1 MIAKASVSDI
11 KHVFV
16 LMLENRSF
24 DHLFAF
30 SGRKG
35 VPPPD
40 ANWGMSADAPD
51 RAPLDP
57 PHEFEDVAAQIGGNP
72 AMSGFAQQSYWNVSR
87 QGFAAG
93 ALPILRTLANQYF
106 LFDNWYSSMPG
117 PTWPN
122 RFFVHAG
129 SSGGLDNSP
138 SAATTIECETLDS
151 LSFSFP
157 NGTLYTRLQQ
167 ANRTWRVYHDD
178 LFPQVLAIKDM
189 IDPFR
194 LNTGQFSWL
203 KVGEKQFFIDDLADG
218 FDVDY
223 TFIEPNYGL
232 ARGGFENGNCQHPVG
247 SMAAGE
253 AFIQYVYE
261 AIRNSPVWPQSLLIV
276 TYDEHGAF
284 FDHQNPPA
292 AIAPNDGSQNHDRAE
307 NPQNFAFDRLGVRV
321 PAVAISPWIAPGGLG
336 SEVFPGKV
344 FDHTSIIKTVMNLFG
359 IGASLGAREQA
370 ANSIESICSLPAMR
384 TDGDAIAALLRQ
396 SAPPATAAAVS
407 AGPASQMPDHA
418 TNSFSRIAMSL
429 DLSMKAA
436 TPLPPV
442 AVTHPTFAMDATHG
456 QLLPQAVNA
465 GRTKQQTLDYIQA
478 VAARVERLK
487 PTRAAARAR
496 S

>member
-1 MIAKASVSDI
+1 MADI

-30 SGRKG
+30 SGRRG

-40 ANWGMSADAPD
+40 ANWGMTADAPD

-57 PHEFEDVAAQIGGNP
+57 PHEFEDVAAQIAGNP
-72 AMSGFAQQSYWNVSR
+72 PMSGFARQSYWNVSR
-87 QGFAAG
+87 QGFGPG
-93 ALPILRTLANQYF
+93 ALPILSTLANQYF

-138 SAATTIECETLDS
+138 SAATTIEGETIDS

-157 NGTLYTRLQQ
+157 NGTLYSCLQQ

-194 LNTGQFSWL
+194 LNSGQFSWL
-203 KVGEKQFFIDDLADG
+203 RVGEKQFFIDDLADG

-232 ARGGFENGNCQHPVG
+232 ATGGFASGNCQHPVG

-292 AIAPNDGSQNHDRAE
+292 AIAPNDGTQNHGRAE

-321 PAVAISPWIAPGGLG
+321 PAVAISPWIAQGGLG
-336 SEVFPGKV
+336 SQAFPGQV
-344 FDHTSIIKTVMNLFG
+344 FDHTSIIKTVTSLFG
-359 IGASLGAREQA
+359 VTASLGARAQA
-370 ANSIESICSLPAMR
+370 ANAFDSICSLSAMR
-384 TDGDAIAALLRQ
+384 TDGDAISSMLGQ
-396 SAPPATAAAVS
+396 PVPPATAAA
-407 AGPASQMPDHA
+407 AAAPASEMPDHA
-418 TNSFSRIAMSL
+418 TNAFSRIAMSL

-456 QLLPQAVNA
+456 PLLPHAINA
-465 GRTKQQTLDYIQA
+465 GRTKGQTLDYIQA
-478 VAARVERLK
+478 VAARVERLRPAK
-487 PTRAAARAR
+487 SSPPPP
-496 S
+496 

>member
-1 MIAKASVSDI
+1 MADI

-30 SGRKG
+30 SGRSDISAAD
-35 VPPPD
+35 P
-40 ANWGMSADAPD
+40 NWGMTADAPD

-57 PHEFEDVAAQIGGNP
+57 PHEFEDVAAQIGATP
-72 AMSGFAQQSYWNVSR
+72 PMSGFAQQSYWNVSR
-87 QGFAAG
+87 QGFAAA

-138 SAATTIECETLDS
+138 SAATTIESETIDS

-157 NGTLYTRLQQ
+157 SGTLYTRLQQ
-167 ANRTWRVYHDD
+167 ANRSWRVYHDD

-194 LNTGQFSWL
+194 LNTGQFSWVR
-203 KVGEKQFFIDDLADG
+203 VGEKQFLVDDLANG

-232 ARGGFENGNCQHPVG
+232 ATGGFENGNCQHPIG

-253 AFIQYVYE
+253 TFIQYVYE
-261 AIRNSPVWPQSLLIV
+261 AIRNSPVWPQSLLII

-292 AIAPNDGSQNHDRAE
+292 ATAPNDGTQNHGRAE

-321 PAVAISPWIAPGGLG
+321 PCIAISPWIAQGGLG
-336 SEVFPGKV
+336 SQAFPGKV

-359 IGASLGAREQA
+359 IDASLGAREQA
-370 ANSIESICSLPAMR
+370 ANSIESLCSLSVMR
-384 TDGDAIAALLRQ
+384 TDGDAIASMLGET
-396 SAPPATAAAVS
+396 APAAAAAGVVAVRVS
-407 AGPASQMPDHA
+407 DMPDHT
-418 TNSFSRIAMSL
+418 TNAFSRIAMSL
-429 DLSMKAA
+429 DLSMNAA

-442 AVTHPTFAMDATHG
+442 AVTHPTFALDATHG
-456 QLLPQAVNA
+456 QLMPHAINV

-487 PTRAAARAR
+487 PQSAAARAK
-496 S
+496 

>member
-1 MIAKASVSDI
+1 MADI

-30 SGRKG
+30 SGRSG
-35 VPPPD
+35 VAPPD
-40 ANWGMSADAPD
+40 ASFGMTADATD

-57 PHEFEDVAAQIGGNP
+57 PHEFEDVAAQIGGDP
-72 AMSGFAQQSYWNVSR
+72 PMSGFAQQPYWNVSR

-93 ALPILRTLANQYF
+93 ALPVLHTLANQYF

-138 SAATTIECETLDS
+138 AAATTIESESIDS
-151 LSFSFP
+151 LSFCFP
-157 NGTLYTRLQQ
+157 NGTLYTRLEQ
-167 ANRTWRVYHDD
+167 ADRSWRVYHDD

-203 KVGEKQFFIDDLADG
+203 RVGDKQFFVDDLADG

-223 TFIEPNYGL
+223 TFIEPNFGL
-232 ARGGFENGNCQHPVG
+232 ATGGFESGNCQHPTG

-253 AFIQYVYE
+253 AFTQYVYD

-284 FDHQNPPA
+284 FDHQNPPP
-292 AIAPNDGSQNHDRAE
+292 AIAPNDGTQNHGRAE

-321 PAVAISPWIAPGGLG
+321 PAIAISPWIAQGGLG
-336 SEVFPGKV
+336 SQAFPGKV

-359 IGASLGAREQA
+359 GKSLGAREQA
-370 ANSIESICSLPAMR
+370 ANSFESICSLSAMR
-384 TDGDAIAALLRQ
+384 TDGNALASMLGQPAPAALT
-396 SAPPATAAAVS
+396 SAVS
-407 AGPASQMPDHA
+407 AAPSSVPDHA
-418 TNSFSRIAMSL
+418 TNAFSRIAMSL

-456 QLLPQAVNA
+456 QLVPYAINA

-487 PTRAAARAR
+487 PASAALRAK
-496 S
+496 

>member
-1 MIAKASVSDI
+1 VTDI

-30 SGRKG
+30 SGHSG

-40 ANWGMSADAPD
+40 SSWGMTADAPD

-57 PHEFEDVAAQIGGNP
+57 PHEFEDVAAQIGANP
-72 AMSGFAQQSYWNVSR
+72 PMAGFAQQAYWNVSR

-93 ALPILRTLANQYF
+93 ALPILSTLAKQYF

-138 SAATTIECETLDS
+138 AAATTIESETIDS

-157 NGTLYTRLQQ
+157 NVTLFTRLQE
-167 ANRTWRVYHDD
+167 AGRTWRVYHDD

-203 KVGEKQFFIDDLADG
+203 RVGEKQFFIDDLANG
-218 FDVDY
+218 FAVDY

-232 ARGGFENGNCQHPVG
+232 ASGGFQDGNCQHPIG

-292 AIAPNDGSQNHDRAE
+292 AVAPNDGTQNHSRAE
-307 NPQNFAFDRLGVRV
+307 KPQNFAFDRLGVRV

-336 SEVFPGKV
+336 SQAFCGKV
-344 FDHTSIIKTVMNLFG
+344 FDHTSIIKTVMDLFG
-359 IGASLGAREQA
+359 MQATLNAREQA
-370 ANSIESICSLPAMR
+370 ANSIESICSLSAIR
-384 TDGDAIAALLRQ
+384 TDDDAIASMLRQ
-396 SAPPATAAAVS
+396 PAPAASRPVS
-407 AGPASQMPDHA
+407 AAPSSEVADHA
-418 TNSFSRIAMSL
+418 TNAFSRIAMSL
-429 DLSMKAA
+429 DLSMNAA
-436 TPLPPV
+436 TPLTPV
-442 AVTHPTFAMDATHG
+442 AIAHPSFTMNTTQLQARAATT
-456 QLLPQAVNA
+456 

-478 VAARVERLK
+478 VAARVERLRPPK
-487 PTRAAARAR
+487 A
-496 S
+496 

>member
-1 MIAKASVSDI
+1 MADI

-30 SGRKG
+30 SGRSG
-35 VPPPD
+35 VAPPD
-40 ANWGMSADAPD
+40 ASWGMTADAPD

-57 PHEFEDVAAQIGGNP
+57 PHEFEDVAAQIGGTQP
-72 AMSGFAQQSYWNVSR
+72 MSGFAQQSYWNVSR
-87 QGFAAG
+87 QGFGPG
-93 ALPILRTLANQYF
+93 ALPILSTLANQYF

-138 SAATTIECETLDS
+138 SAATTIESETVDS

-157 NGTLYTRLQQ
+157 NGTLYSCLRQ

-203 KVGEKQFFIDDLADG
+203 RAGEKQFFIDDLADG

-232 ARGGFENGNCQHPVG
+232 ATGGFENGNCQHPVG

-292 AIAPNDGSQNHDRAE
+292 AIAPNDGTQNHGRAE
-307 NPQNFAFDRLGVRV
+307 NPQNCAFDRLGVRV
-321 PAVAISPWIAPGGLG
+321 PAIAISPWIAQGGLG
-336 SEVFPGKV
+336 SQAFPGKV
-344 FDHTSIIKTVMNLFG
+344 FDHTSIIKTVTSLFG
-359 IGASLGAREQA
+359 ASASLGARAPA
-370 ANSIESICSLPAMR
+370 ANSLESICSLSAMR
-384 TDGDAIAALLRQ
+384 TDGDAIASMFGQ
-396 SAPPATAAAVS
+396 PAPAATAAAV
-407 AGPASQMPDHA
+407 AAAPGAEMPDHA
-418 TNSFSRIAMSL
+418 TNAFSRIAMSL
-429 DLSMKAA
+429 DLSMQAT

-456 QLLPQAVNA
+456 QLLPHAINI
-465 GRTKQQTLDYIQA
+465 GRTKQQALDYIQA
-478 VAARVERLK
+478 VAARVERLR
-487 PTRAAARAR
+487 PVNPSPQRP
-496 S
+496 

>member
-1 MIAKASVSDI
+1 MADI

-30 SGRKG
+30 SGRSG

-40 ANWGMSADAPD
+40 ANWGMTADAPD

-57 PHEFEDVAAQIGGNP
+57 PHEFEDVAAQIAGNP
-72 AMSGFAQQSYWNVSR
+72 PMSGFARQSYWNVSR
-87 QGFAAG
+87 QGFGPG
-93 ALPILRTLANQYF
+93 ALPILSTLASQYF

-138 SAATTIECETLDS
+138 SAATTIECETIDS

-157 NGTLYTRLQQ
+157 NGTLYSCLQQ

-194 LNTGQFSWL
+194 LNSGQFSWL
-203 KVGEKQFFIDDLADG
+203 RVGEKQFFIDDLADG

-232 ARGGFENGNCQHPVG
+232 ATGGFANGNCQHPVG

-276 TYDEHGAF
+276 TYDEHG
-284 FDHQNPPA
+284 
-292 AIAPNDGSQNHDRAE
+292 RAE

-336 SEVFPGKV
+336 SQAFPGKV
-344 FDHTSIIKTVMNLFG
+344 FDHTSIIKTVTSLFG
-359 IGASLGAREQA
+359 VDASLGAREQA
-370 ANSIESICSLPAMR
+370 ANSFESICSLAAMR
-384 TDGDAIAALLRQ
+384 TDGDAIASMLPQ
-396 SAPPATAAAVS
+396 PAPAAAAAVS
-407 AGPASQMPDHA
+407 APPLSQMPDHA
-418 TNSFSRIAMSL
+418 TNAFSRIAMSL
-429 DLSMKAA
+429 DLSMEAA

-442 AVTHPTFAMDATHG
+442 ALAHPTFAMDATHG
-456 QLLPQAVNA
+456 QLVPLAVNA

-478 VAARVERLK
+478 VAARVERL
-487 PTRAAARAR
+487 RAR
-496 S
+496 HGTASKSL

>member
-1 MIAKASVSDI
+1 MSKADI

-30 SGRKG
+30 SGRNG
-35 VPPPD
+35 VSPPD
-40 ANWGMSADAPD
+40 ASWGMTADAPD

-72 AMSGFAQQSYWNVSR
+72 GMSGFARQSYWNVCR

-93 ALPILRTLANQYF
+93 ALPVLRTLANQYF

-138 SAATTIECETLDS
+138 SAAATIESETVDS

-157 NGTLYTRLQQ
+157 SGTLYTRLQQ
-167 ANRTWRVYHDD
+167 ANRSWRVYHDD

-203 KVGEKQFFIDDLADG
+203 RVGEKEFFVDDLAKG

-232 ARGGFENGNCQHPVG
+232 ASGGFENGNCQHPTG

-253 AFIQYVYE
+253 AFIRYVYQ
-261 AIRNSPVWPQSLLIV
+261 AIRNSPVWPQSLLII

-284 FDHQNPPA
+284 FDHKEPPA
-292 AIAPNDGSQNHDRAE
+292 AIAPDDGTQNHDRAE
-307 NPQNFAFDRLGVRV
+307 SPQNFAFDRLGVRV
-321 PAVAISPWIAPGGLG
+321 PCVAISPWVAQGGLG
-336 SEVFPGKV
+336 SQSFPGKV

-359 IGASLGAREQA
+359 VEASLGKREQS
-370 ANSIESICSLPAMR
+370 ANSFESICSLSAMR
-384 TDGDAIAALLRQ
+384 SDGDAIASLPQQPA
-396 SAPPATAAAVS
+396 PATSRPVS
-407 AGPASQMPDHA
+407 ASPSSEMSDHA
-418 TNSFSRIAMSL
+418 TDAFSRIAMSL
-429 DLSMKAA
+429 DLSMQVA

-442 AVTHPTFAMDATHG
+442 AVTHPSFAMDATHG
-456 QLLPQAVNA
+456 QLMPHAIT
-465 GRTKQQTLDYIQA
+465 GRRTKQQTLDYIQA

-487 PTRAAARAR
+487 PT
-496 S
+496 

>member
-1 MIAKASVSDI
+1 MADI

-24 DHLFAF
+24 DHVFAF
-30 SGRKG
+30 SGRSG
-35 VPPPD
+35 VAPPD
-40 ANWGMSADAPD
+40 ASVGMTADAPD

-72 AMSGFAQQSYWNVSR
+72 PMSGFAQQPYWNVSR

-93 ALPILRTLANQYF
+93 ALPVLRTLASQYF

-138 SAATTIECETLDS
+138 AAATTIESETIDS

-157 NGTLYTRLQQ
+157 NGTLFTCLQQ
-167 ANRTWRVYHDD
+167 ANRSWRVYHDD

-203 KVGEKQFFIDDLADG
+203 RAGEKHFFIDDLADG

-232 ARGGFENGNCQHPVG
+232 ATGGFQDGNCQHPIG

-253 AFIQYVYE
+253 GFIQYVYE

-284 FDHQNPPA
+284 FDRQNPPA
-292 AIAPNDGSQNHDRAE
+292 AIAPNDGTQNHGRAE

-321 PAVAISPWIAPGGLG
+321 PAIAISPWIGRGGLG
-336 SEVFPGKV
+336 SQAFPGKV
-344 FDHTSIIKTVMNLFG
+344 FDHTSVIKTVMNLFDVN
-359 IGASLGAREQA
+359 ASLGKREEA
-370 ANSIESICSLPAMR
+370 ANSFESICSLPAMR
-384 TDGDAIAALLRQ
+384 TDGDAIASMLGQPAPAAL
-396 SAPPATAAAVS
+396 ATAVPAAAIS
-407 AGPASQMPDHA
+407 ETPDHA

-429 DLSMKAA
+429 DLSMHAA

-456 QLLPQAVNA
+456 QLLPHAVNV
-465 GRTKQQTLDYIQA
+465 GRTKRQTLDYIQA

-487 PTRAAARAR
+487 PASAAAGAPAPPENR
-496 S
+496 

>member
-1 MIAKASVSDI
+1 MADI

-30 SGRKG
+30 SGRSG

-40 ANWGMSADAPD
+40 PRWAMTGDAPD

-72 AMSGFAQQSYWNVSR
+72 PMSGFAHQPYWNVSR
-87 QGFAAG
+87 QGFPAG
-93 ALPILRTLANQYF
+93 ALPVLRTLAGQYF

-138 SAATTIECETLDS
+138 AAATTIESETIDS

-157 NGTLYTRLQQ
+157 NGTLYTRLRQ

-178 LFPQVLAIKDM
+178 LFPQVLAIQDM

-203 KVGEKQFFIDDLADG
+203 KVGEQEFFVDDLADG

-232 ARGGFENGNCQHPVG
+232 ATGGFQNGNCQHPTG

-253 AFIQYVYE
+253 AFIRYVYE
-261 AIRNSPVWPQSLLIV
+261 AIRNSPVWPQSLLII

-292 AIAPNDGSQNHDRAE
+292 AVAPDDGTQNHGRAE

-321 PAVAISPWIAPGGLG
+321 PAIAISPWIVQGGLG
-336 SEVFPGKV
+336 SKAFPGMA
-344 FDHTSIIKTVMNLFG
+344 FDHTSIIKTVTNLFG
-359 IGASLGAREQA
+359 IDATLGKREQA
-370 ANSIESICSLPAMR
+370 ANSFQSVCSLSAMR
-384 TDGDAIAALLRQ
+384 TDGDAISSMLGQ
-396 SAPPATAAAVS
+396 PATPSPTAAV
-407 AGPASQMPDHA
+407 PAAPVSEMPDHA
-418 TNSFSRIAMSL
+418 TNAFSRIAMSL

-456 QLLPQAVNA
+456 QLIPRALNF
-465 GRTKQQTLDYIQA
+465 GRTKQQALDYIQA

-487 PTRAAARAR
+487 PSAASRR
-496 S
+496 N

>member
-1 MIAKASVSDI
+1 MADI

-24 DHLFAF
+24 DHVFAF
-30 SGRKG
+30 SGRSG
-35 VPPPD
+35 AAPPD
-40 ANWGMSADAPD
+40 ASWGMTADAPD

-57 PHEFEDVAAQIGGNP
+57 PHEFEDVAAQIDGNP
-72 AMSGFAQQSYWNVSR
+72 PMSGFAQQQYWNVSR

-93 ALPILRTLANQYF
+93 ALPVLRTLASQYF

-122 RFFVHAG
+122 RFFAHAG

-138 SAATTIECETLDS
+138 AAAATIESETIDS

-157 NGTLYTRLQQ
+157 NGTLYSCLQQ
-167 ANRTWRVYHDD
+167 AKRSWRVYHDD

-203 KVGEKQFFIDDLADG
+203 RAGEQQFFADDLAG
-218 FDVDY
+218 GYDVDY

-232 ARGGFENGNCQHPVG
+232 ATNGFENGNCQHPIG

-253 AFIQYVYE
+253 AFIQYVYQ
-261 AIRNSPVWPQSLLIV
+261 AIRNSPVWTQSLLIV

-292 AIAPNDGSQNHDRAE
+292 AIPPNDGTQNHARAE
-307 NPQNFAFDRLGVRV
+307 HPQSFAFDRLGVRV

-336 SEVFPGKV
+336 SQAFPGKV

-359 IGASLGAREQA
+359 VDASLGMRAPA
-370 ANSIESICSLPAMR
+370 ANSFESVCSLPAVR
-384 TDGDAIAALLRQ
+384 TDGDAIDSMLPQPAPEAL
-396 SAPPATAAAVS
+396 TAAVPAAPVS
-407 AGPASQMPDHA
+407 AGPDHS
-418 TNSFSRIAMSL
+418 TNAFSRIAMSL

-456 QLLPQAVNA
+456 QLLPHALHV
-465 GRTKQQTLDYIQA
+465 GRTKRQALDYIQA
-478 VAARVERLK
+478 VAARIERLK
-487 PTRAAARAR
+487 PRK
-496 S
+496 

>member
-1 MIAKASVSDI
+1 MADI

-30 SGRKG
+30 SGRSG
-35 VPPPD
+35 VPAPD
-40 ANWGMSADAPD
+40 ANWGMTADAPD

-72 AMSGFAQQSYWNVSR
+72 SMSGFAQQSYWNVSR

-93 ALPILRTLANQYF
+93 ALPVLRTLANQYF
-106 LFDNWYSSMPG
+106 LFDNWFSSMPG

-138 SAATTIECETLDS
+138 SAATTIESETIDS

-203 KVGEKQFFIDDLADG
+203 KAGQKQFLVDDLAAG

-232 ARGGFENGNCQHPVG
+232 ASGGFENGNCQHPVG

-261 AIRNSPVWPQSLLIV
+261 AIRNSPVWPQSLLII

-284 FDHQNPPA
+284 FDHQVPPA
-292 AIAPNDGSQNHDRAE
+292 AIAPDDGAQNHDRAE

-321 PAVAISPWIAPGGLG
+321 PCVAISPWIAPGGLG
-336 SEVFPGKV
+336 SQSFPGKV

-359 IGASLGAREQA
+359 VDASLGKREQA
-370 ANSIESICSLPAMR
+370 ANSFDSICTLSTLR
-384 TDGDAIAALLRQ
+384 SDGEAIAALLAQAAPVETQ
-396 SAPPATAAAVS
+396 SVPAAPSTE
-407 AGPASQMPDHA
+407 MPDHA
-418 TNSFSRIAMSL
+418 TKAFSRIAMSL
-429 DLSMKAA
+429 DLSMKEA

-442 AVTHPTFAMDATHG
+442 AVTHPSFSTDATHG
-456 QLLPQAVNA
+456 QLSAHTLGG
-465 GRTKQQTLDYIQA
+465 GRTRQQTLDYIQA

-487 PTRAAARAR
+487 PAGAAGRTK
-496 S
+496 

>member
-1 MIAKASVSDI
+1 MADI

-30 SGRKG
+30 AGRSG
-35 VPPPD
+35 VAPVD
-40 ANWGMSADAPD
+40 ASWGMTADAPD

-57 PHEFEDVAAQIGGNP
+57 PHDFEDVAAQIGGNP
-72 AMSGFAQQSYWNVSR
+72 PMSGFSQQPYWNVAR

-93 ALPILRTLANQYF
+93 ALPVLHTLASQYF

-122 RFFVHAG
+122 RFFAHAG

-138 SAATTIECETLDS
+138 AAATTIESETIDS

-157 NGTLYTRLQQ
+157 NGTLYSCLQQ
-167 ANRTWRVYHDD
+167 ANRRWRVYHDD

-203 KVGEKQFFIDDLADG
+203 RVGEKQFFVDDLAHG

-232 ARGGFENGNCQHPVG
+232 ATDGFENGNCQHPIG

-261 AIRNSPVWPQSLLIV
+261 AIRKSPVWPQSLLIV

-292 AIAPNDGSQNHDRAE
+292 AVAPDGGTQNHGRAE
-307 NPQNFAFDRLGVRV
+307 RPQSFGFDRLGVRV

-336 SEVFPGKV
+336 SQTFPGKV

-359 IGASLGAREQA
+359 VDANLGKRSQA
-370 ANSIESICSLPAMR
+370 ANSFESICSLSAVR
-384 TDGDAIAALLRQ
+384 TDGAAIASMLGQPAPEAL
-396 SAPPATAAAVS
+396 TAAV
-407 AGPASQMPDHA
+407 PAAPLSEMPDHA
-418 TNSFSRIAMSL
+418 TNAFSRIAMSL

-456 QLLPQAVNA
+456 QLLPHALHA
-465 GRTKQQTLDYIQA
+465 GRSKRQTLDYIQA

-487 PTRAAARAR
+487 PTSAAAGAK
-496 S
+496 

>member
-1 MIAKASVSDI
+1 MNAADI

-30 SGRKG
+30 SGRNG

-40 ANWGMSADAPD
+40 ANWAMTADAPD

-87 QGFAAG
+87 QGFAGG
-93 ALPILRTLANQYF
+93 ALPVLRTLANQYF

-138 SAATTIECETLDS
+138 SAATTIESETVDS

-157 NGTLYTRLQQ
+157 NGTLFTRLQQ
-167 ANRTWRVYHDD
+167 ANRSWRVYHDD

-194 LNTGQFSWL
+194 LNTGHFSWL
-203 KVGEKQFFIDDLADG
+203 RAGEKQFFVDDLAQG

-232 ARGGFENGNCQHPVG
+232 ASGGFENGNCQHPTG
-247 SMAAGE
+247 SMAEGE
-253 AFIQYVYE
+253 ALIQYVYE
-261 AIRNSPVWPQSLLIV
+261 SIRNSPVWPQSLLII

-284 FDHQNPPA
+284 FDHQEPPA
-292 AIAPNDGSQNHDRAE
+292 AIAPDDGTQNHDRAE
-307 NPQNFAFDRLGVRV
+307 NPRNFAFDRLGVRV
-321 PAVAISPWIAPGGLG
+321 PCIAISPWIAQGGLG
-336 SEVFPGKV
+336 SQSFPGTV

-359 IGASLGAREQA
+359 VSASLGKREQS
-370 ANSIESICSLPAMR
+370 ANSFESICSLSVMR
-384 TDGDAIAALLRQ
+384 SDGDAIASLPRQ
-396 SAPPATAAAVS
+396 PAPAATLPVPAAPGS
-407 AGPASQMPDHA
+407 EMPDHA
-418 TNSFSRIAMSL
+418 TNAFSRIAMSL

-442 AVTHPTFAMDATHG
+442 AITHPSFAMDATHG
-456 QLLPQAVNA
+456 QLTPHAVTG
-465 GRTKQQTLDYIQA
+465 GRTKQQALDYIQA

-487 PTRAAARAR
+487 PKFTA
-496 S
+496 

>member
-1 MIAKASVSDI
+1 MADI

-30 SGRKG
+30 SGRSG
-35 VPPPD
+35 VALPD
-40 ANWGMSADAPD
+40 AGFGMTADAPD

-72 AMSGFAQQSYWNVSR
+72 PMSGFAQQPYWNVSR

-93 ALPILRTLANQYF
+93 ALPVLRTLASQYF

-122 RFFVHAG
+122 RFFVHTG

-138 SAATTIECETLDS
+138 AAATTIESETLES

-157 NGTLYTRLQQ
+157 SGTLYTCLQQ

-194 LNTGQFSWL
+194 MNTGQFSWL
-203 KVGEKQFFIDDLADG
+203 KVGEKQCFIDDLADG
-218 FDVDY
+218 YDVDY

-232 ARGGFENGNCQHPVG
+232 ATGGFQNGNCQHPIG

-253 AFIQYVYE
+253 AFVQYVYE

-284 FDHQNPPA
+284 FDRQSPPA
-292 AIAPNDGSQNHDRAE
+292 AVPPNDGTQNHGRAE

-321 PAVAISPWIAPGGLG
+321 PAIAISPWIAPGGLG
-336 SEVFPGKV
+336 SQAFPGKA
-344 FDHTSIIKTVMNLFG
+344 FDHTSIIKTVLNLFG
-359 IGASLGAREQA
+359 VNASLGERQRT
-370 ANSIESICSLPAMR
+370 ANSFESICSLSAASN
-384 TDGDAIAALLRQ
+384 DAIAPMLGQAAQ
-396 SAPPATAAAVS
+396 APPPAPSVAAPAAV
-407 AGPASQMPDHA
+407 AEPPDHS
-418 TNSFSRIAMSL
+418 TNAFSRIAMSL

-456 QLLPQAVNA
+456 QLLPHAVNL
-465 GRTKQQTLDYIQA
+465 GRTKRQSLDYIQA
-478 VAARVERLK
+478 VSARVERLK
-487 PTRAAARAR
+487 PPR
-496 S
+496 

>member
-1 MIAKASVSDI
+1 MSMADI

-30 SGRKG
+30 SGRNG

-40 ANWGMSADAPD
+40 ASWGMTASAAD
-51 RAPLDP
+51 RALLDP
-57 PHEFEDVAAQIGGNP
+57 PHEFEDVAAQIGANP

-93 ALPILRTLANQYF
+93 TLPVLRTLADQYF

-138 SAATTIECETLDS
+138 SAATTIESETIDS

-167 ANRTWRVYHDD
+167 ANRSWRVYHDD
-178 LFPQVLAIKDM
+178 LFPQVLAIKEM

-194 LNTGQFSWL
+194 SNTGQFSWVR
-203 KVGEKQFFIDDLADG
+203 VGEKQFFVDDLADG

-232 ARGGFENGNCQHPVG
+232 ASGGFANGNCQHPTG

-261 AIRNSPVWPQSLLIV
+261 AIRNSRVWPQSLLLI

-284 FDHQNPPA
+284 FDHQAPPA
-292 AIAPNDGSQNHDRAE
+292 AIAPNDGTQNHDRAE
-307 NPQNFAFDRLGVRV
+307 SPQNFAFDRLGVRV
-321 PAVAISPWIAPGGLG
+321 PCVAISPWIARGGLG
-336 SEVFPGKV
+336 SQAFPGKV

-359 IGASLGAREQA
+359 VDAGLGKREQS
-370 ANSIESICSLPAMR
+370 ANSIESICSLSAMR
-384 TDGDAIAALLRQ
+384 SDAIALMPQ
-396 SAPPATAAAVS
+396 KPAAAAIRPVS
-407 AGPASQMPDHA
+407 AAPSSEMPDHA
-418 TNSFSRIAMSL
+418 TNAYSRIAMSL

-436 TPLPPV
+436 TLLPPV
-442 AVTHPTFAMDATHG
+442 AVTHPSFAMDATHG
-456 QLLPQAVNA
+456 QLMPHAITG
-465 GRTKQQTLDYIQA
+465 GRTKQQTLEYIQA

-487 PTRAAARAR
+487 PTGAAGRAR
-496 S
+496 

>member
-1 MIAKASVSDI
+1 MADI

-30 SGRKG
+30 SGRSG
-35 VPPPD
+35 IPAPD
-40 ANWGMSADAPD
+40 PKWAMTADAPD

-57 PHEFEDVAAQIGGNP
+57 PHEFEDVAAQIGANP
-72 AMSGFAQQSYWNVSR
+72 PMSGFAQQTYWNVSR

-93 ALPILRTLANQYF
+93 ALPVLGTLASQYF

-138 SAATTIECETLDS
+138 AAAATIESETIDS

-157 NGTLYTRLQQ
+157 SGTLFTRLQQ

-194 LNTGQFSWL
+194 LNNGRFSWL
-203 KVGEKQFFIDDLADG
+203 RVGEKQFFIDDLADG
-218 FDVDY
+218 FNVDY

-232 ARGGFENGNCQHPVG
+232 ASGGFENGNCQHPTG

-253 AFIQYVYE
+253 AFIKYVYE
-261 AIRNSPVWPQSLLIV
+261 AIRNSPVWPQSLLLI

-284 FDHQNPPA
+284 FDHESPPA
-292 AIAPNDGSQNHDRAE
+292 ATAPNDGTQNHDRAE
-307 NPQNFAFDRLGVRV
+307 NPRNFAFDRLGVRV
-321 PAVAISPWIAPGGLG
+321 PCVAISPWIAQGGLG
-336 SEVFPGKV
+336 SQAFPGKV
-344 FDHTSIIKTVMNLFG
+344 FDHTSIIKTVLTVFG
-359 IGASLGAREQA
+359 GDASLGARTPS
-370 ANSIESICSLPAMR
+370 ANSFESICSLTDPR
-384 TDGDAIAALLRQ
+384 TDGDAIAPLLQPRAPAPAL
-396 SAPPATAAAVS
+396 AAA
-407 AGPASQMPDHA
+407 AGPGAAALSPQIPDHS
-418 TNSFSRIAMSL
+418 TNAFSRIAMSL
-429 DLSMKAA
+429 DLSMKAD

-442 AVTHPTFAMDATHG
+442 AVTHPSFAMDATHA
-456 QLLPQAVNA
+456 QLLPHAITG
-465 GRTKQQTLDYIQA
+465 GRTQQQTLDYIQA
-478 VAARVERLK
+478 VAARVERLR
-487 PTRAAARAR
+487 PLRG
-496 S
+496 

>member
-1 MIAKASVSDI
+1 VTDI

-30 SGRKG
+30 SGRSG
-35 VPPPD
+35 IPPPD

-72 AMSGFAQQSYWNVSR
+72 PMSGFAQQAYWNVSR

-93 ALPILRTLANQYF
+93 ALPILSTLASQYF

-138 SAATTIECETLDS
+138 SAATTIESETIDS

-157 NGTLYTRLQQ
+157 KGTLYTRLQQ
-167 ANRTWRVYHDD
+167 ANRSWRVYHDD

-189 IDPFR
+189 IDPFL

-203 KVGEKQFFIDDLADG
+203 KVGEKQFFVDDLADG

-232 ARGGFENGNCQHPVG
+232 AAGGFENGNCQHPIG

-292 AIAPNDGSQNHDRAE
+292 AVAPNDGAQNHGRAE

-336 SEVFPGKV
+336 SQAFPGRV

-359 IGASLGAREQA
+359 IDASLNAREQA
-370 ANSIESICSLPAMR
+370 ANSIESICSLSAMR
-384 TDGDAIAALLRQ
+384 TDGGEIASMLQQPAAALPLPL
-396 SAPPATAAAVS
+396 SAAPI
-407 AGPASQMPDHA
+407 GEMPDHA
-418 TNSFSRIAMSL
+418 TNAFSRIAMSL
-429 DLSMKAA
+429 DLSMKAV

-442 AVTHPTFAMDATHG
+442 AVTHPSFAMDTT
-456 QLLPQAVNA
+456 QAPLMPRA
-465 GRTKQQTLDYIQA
+465 ITGGRTKQQTLDYIQA
-478 VAARVERLK
+478 VGARVERLR
-487 PTRAAARAR
+487 PPNAAAGAKQ
-496 S
+496 